1 MMRADCINKVLTL
14 GWAVAR
20 SCILYRYPFVSGED
34 AYRPE
39 FYGNSIT
46 IVRNVTASGSM
57 SYKIK
62 DNRGRVVCDK
72 KVREELD
79 RILESFSIQVDN
91 PIAVS
96 YIKSWRY
103 ISITKWARHQ
113 LVSLSTATRYIL
125 PIFFAL

>member
-1 MMRADCINKVLTL
+1 M
-14 GWAVAR
+14 G
-20 SCILYRYPFVSGED
+20 SCSVFYNNILIYRHAFVSCED

-62 DNRGRVVCDK
+62 DNRGRIVCDK

-79 RILESFSIQVDN
+79 RILESFAIQVDN

-96 YIKSWRY
+96 YIKSLRY
-103 ISITKWARHQ
+103 IFITKWLKVGHQ
-113 LVSLSTATRYIL
+113 LVSIATAL
-125 PIFFAL
+125 